1 MKKLLNTLYVTTPN
15 AYISKDGQNIVVSVE
30 NEEVFRIPAINIQAI
45 NTFGYQG
52 ASPGVMKLCC
62 DNGISLSFHTPKGR
76 FIARI
81 QGPTQGN
88 ILLRTRQFEFVKDKS
103 LSLNVASL
111 FIYGKLYNSRA
122 ILRRFLRDYPDHS
135 NKDMI
140 LAVSERLR
148 RQALKSFHADSHDNL
163 RGLEG
168 EGASDYFSVF
178 DDLILHQKNDF
189 KFDNRNRRP
198 PTDYVNAMLS
208 MGYSML
214 ANDCAAALE
223 GVGLDPAGGFMHALR
238 PGRNSL
244 ALDLMEEMRG
254 YIVDRF
260 VLSMINTRQMTS
272 SDFKIHTD
280 TSSSLKP
287 SVTFTE
293 NGLKKYLGAW
303 QNRKKTEFMHPYLTE
318 RISIGLLPHVQALLL
333 ARYLRGDIDYY
344 PVFLI
349 K

>member
-15 AYISKDGQNIVVSVE
+15 AYIYKDGQNIVVSVE

-52 ASPGVMKLCC
+52 ASPGVMKLCS
-62 DNGISLSFHTPKGR
+62 DNGISLSFHTPQGR
-76 FIARI
+76 FIARL
-81 QGPTQGN
+81 QGPSQGN
-88 ILLRTRQFEFVKDKS
+88 ILLRSRQFDFVKDKN
-103 LSLNVASL
+103 LSLNLATL

-122 ILRRFLRDYPDHS
+122 ILRRFLRDYPAHN
-135 NKDMI
+135 NKEDI
-140 LAVSERLR
+140 LAVSEKLKRL
-148 RQALKSFHADSHDNL
+148 AVKSLQIDNHDNL

-168 EGASDYFSVF
+168 EGASGYFSIF
-178 DDLILHQKNDF
+178 DDLILNQKQNF
-189 KFDNRNRRP
+189 KFNNRNRRP

-223 GVGLDPAGGFMHALR
+223 GVGLDPAAGFMHALR

-260 VLSMINTRQMTS
+260 VLSMINTRQISPT
-272 SDFKIHTD
+272 DFKTHTE
-280 TSSSLKP
+280 TTSSLKP
-287 SVTFTE
+287 SVTFTD

-303 QNRKKTEFMHPYLTE
+303 QARKKTEFIHPYLNE

-333 ARYLRGDIDYY
+333 ARYLRGDIDNY